1 MDILIIALLGLIAS
15 ETSYLAY
22 MSMPRNKVDKQSL
35 LIDTSV
41 LIDGRIL
48 PIARSGLITAP
59 MIIPRSVIRELQYMA
74 DKADHDK
81 RERAREG
88 LDMIEQLKLLDTVT
102 VTIIDDKSSESG
114 VDERLIEL
122 ARTHGARLCTI
133 DYNLNKAARAQDV
146 VVVNINELSHALRII
161 HLPGETVDIKLVQAG
176 QESRQAV
183 GYLDDGTMVVVDDA
197 KALIGQ
203 TVSTEVTRV
212 LQTTA
217 GKMMFAKLVS
227 KKLTSQTR
235 GEGRMFAEKKMT
247 KSSFVQT
254 RGEGRMVANHETNG
268 SQTRGTAESRSRMF
282 EDNKSNSVQTR
293 GEAKGRGRMVAEEK
307 MTKSST
313 VQTRNESRTF
323 ANKETIPTEP
333 AVAATPPQTNS
344 RPASH
349 TRPSQRHPRNNRR
362 RSPEDSLVDLAN
374 E

>member
-1 MDILIIALLGLIAS
+1 MDTLIIALLALIAI

-22 MSMPRNKVDKQSL
+22 MARPKNKVDKHSL

-88 LDMIEQLKLLDTVT
+88 LDMIEQLKLIES
-102 VTIIDDKSSESG
+102 VTITVIDDESSESG

-122 ARTHGARLCTI
+122 ARAHGARLCTI

-146 VVVNINELSHALRII
+146 VVVNINELSHALRVI
-161 HLPGETVDIKLVQAG
+161 HLPGETVDLKLVQAG
-176 QESRQAV
+176 QESRQTV
-183 GYLDDGTMVVVDDA
+183 GYLDDGTMVVVDDS
-197 KALIGQ
+197 KALLGQ
-203 TVSTEVTRV
+203 TVSAEITRV

-217 GKMMFAKLVS
+217 GKMMFARLVS
-227 KKLTSQTR
+227 DKKSRNDSPKNHSKT
-235 GEGRMFAEKKMT
+235 T

-254 RGEGRMVANHETNG
+254 RGESRMVADEKAPTETNVIATHPQTSPNPQG
-268 SQTRGTAESRSRMF
+268 LGESVASRNEQSQDSRGATPHKAPRSRPQQR
-282 EDNKSNSVQTR
+282 NS
-293 GEAKGRGRMVAEEK
+293 
-307 MTKSST
+307 
-313 VQTRNESRTF
+313 
-323 ANKETIPTEP
+323 
-333 AVAATPPQTNS
+333 
-344 RPASH
+344 
-349 TRPSQRHPRNNRR
+349 RNNRR

-374 E
+374 EQ